1 MKSAN
6 DDVAGVDQGSW
17 RGSDERW
24 SYHEYCECA
33 EPKGFAD
40 GLFVRY
46 ERDRGIRDNSD
57 F

>member
-1 MKSAN
+1 MKSAS
-6 DDVAGVDQGSW
+6 DDIAVVDRGSW

-24 SYHEYCECA
+24 SYNEYCECV

-40 GLFVRY
+40 GSFVRY